1 MKNLVLLIIST
12 LIYCSVFSQGEISKK
27 VCKYKYEDF
36 KALSIN
42 DTSDA
47 VIDLFLSKK
56 ESALY
61 NRMSLLPVSIILVAV
76 PNPMQFVGL
85 GSFAISGP
93 LFLSGSYTLIRYRKR
108 KLNHVLMEYKHSKK
122 LPKWVRKKTNKL
134 LKEYQL
140 QQISY

>member
-1 MKNLVLLIIST
+1 MKKSCIILVSIFLS
-12 LIYCSVFSQGEISKK
+12 CSLYAQNISKK

-36 KALSIN
+36 QKFSIN

-47 VIDLFLSKK
+47 VIDLFYSKK

-61 NRMSLLPVSIILVAV
+61 NQMSLLPLSLILFAV
-76 PNPMQFVGL
+76 PSPAQVVGL

-93 LFLSGSYTLIRYRKR
+93 LFISGSYTLIRYRKR
-108 KLNHVLMEYKHSKK
+108 KLNNVLMEYKHSKK

-134 LKEYQL
+134 LKEYKL
-140 QQISY
+140 QQIDY

>member
-1 MKNLVLLIIST
+1 MKRFVLFTILA
-12 LIYCSVFSQGEISKK
+12 LIYNVTFSQGNVSKK

-56 ESALY
+56 ESAVY
-61 NRMSLLPVSIILVAV
+61 NQMSVLPLSIVLVAV
-76 PNPMQFVGL
+76 PSPMQFVGL

-93 LFLSGSYTLIRYRKR
+93 LFISGSYTLIRYRKR
-108 KLNHVLMEYKHSKK
+108 KLNHVLMEYKHSKR
-122 LPKWVRKKTNKL
+122 LPNWVRKKTNKL
-134 LKEYQL
+134 LKEYKL
-140 QQISY
+140 QQLSY